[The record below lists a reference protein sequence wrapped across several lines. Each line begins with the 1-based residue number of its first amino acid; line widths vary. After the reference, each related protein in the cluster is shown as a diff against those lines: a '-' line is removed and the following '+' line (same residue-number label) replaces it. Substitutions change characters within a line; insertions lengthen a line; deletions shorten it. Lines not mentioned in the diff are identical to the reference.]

1 MRRLDLYLLGSPT
14 LLLDGQT
21 IVVDRRKAV
30 ALLAYLVLEPR
41 PHRRD
46 ALATLLWPEHS
57 QARARSGLR
66 RILNTLK
73 HTVGLDWFQ
82 ITRETIQVKQ
92 QGELWVDIW
101 RFRELLAL
109 GLSGT
114 CGCAHLQQAI
124 ALYRDDLLAGF
135 TLRDAPAFEDWRYF
149 NVETLRQQLTDAFK
163 MLLQLQVAAGATND
177 ALNTGRRWLAVDA
190 LQEEAHQTL
199 ITLYLATG
207 NRAAALRQYERC
219 VQLLDRELGLPPCA
233 STRALFNT
241 IKTQSVLTTPLLAT
255 G

>member
-1 MRRLDLYLLGSPT
+1 
-14 LLLDGQT
+14 
-21 IVVDRRKAV
+21 
-30 ALLAYLVLEPR
+30 
-41 PHRRD
+41 
-46 ALATLLWPEHS
+46 
-57 QARARSGLR
+57 
-66 RILNTLK
+66 LNTLK

-109 GLSGT
+109 GLSSLSNSYSS
-114 CGCAHLQQAI
+114 AHLQQAI

-149 NVETLRQQLTDAFK
+149 NAETLRQQLTDAFK
-163 MLLQLQVAAGATND
+163 VLLQLQVAAGATND
-177 ALNTGRRWLAVDA
+177 ALNTGRRWLALDA

-199 ITLYLATG
+199 ITLYLAAG

-219 VQLLDRELGLPPCA
+219 VQLLDRELGVPPCA
-233 STRALFNT
+233 STRALFNA
-241 IKTQSVLTTPLLAT
+241 IKTQSVLTMPLPAT

>member
-21 IVVDRRKAV
+21 IVVERRKAV

-114 CGCAHLQQAI
+114 YGCAHLQQAI

-149 NVETLRQQLTDAFK
+149 NAETLRQQLTDAFK
-163 MLLQLQVAAGATND
+163 VLLQLQVAAGATND
-177 ALNTGRRWLAVDA
+177 ALNTGRRWLALDA

-199 ITLYLATG
+199 ITLYLAAG

-219 VQLLDRELGLPPCA
+219 VQLLDRELGVPPCA
-233 STRALFNT
+233 STRALFNA